1 VHKADC
7 YQLGFFSRLHG
18 LKGEIIAIFD
28 TDQPQR
34 YTKLE
39 SVFVDFRGELVPF
52 FIEEMAQNSK
62 GHFILKLED
71 VATADEAQR
80 LIDREIFLPLEFL
93 PPLSGKSFY
102 FHEVVN
108 FTAIDESLGAI
119 GTIKAVLDNSA
130 QPIFKIENSEGK
142 EILAPAVDNFIV
154 SINRDEKTVTLNLP
168 EGLVDLYTRA

>member
-1 VHKADC
+1 MHKADC

-34 YTKLE
+34 YTTLE

-62 GHFILKLED
+62 GHFILRLED
-71 VATADEAQR
+71 VANADEAKS
-80 LIDREIFLPLEFL
+80 LIDREIYLPLEFL

-102 FHEVVN
+102 FHEVINYSV
-108 FTAIDESLGAI
+108 IDQSLGLI
-119 GTIKAVLDNSA
+119 GQIKAVLDNSA
-130 QPIFKIENSEGK
+130 QPIFKIENDKGR
-142 EILAPAVDNFIV
+142 EILAPAVDDFIV
-154 SINRDEKTVTLNLP
+154 EINREKQIVQVLLP
-168 EGLVDLYTRA
+168 EGLVDLYT